1 MTGPTA
7 ALLPVALL
15 IACGWAAGRGR
26 WIDAVHLPG
35 LANVVFLMLSPA
47 LLFRTMSQVG
57 FGGLD
62 FRPTVAY
69 LIVAFAL
76 FVGIARLL
84 GGNKRGV
91 VIGLASIFSNTV
103 MVGVP
108 LVTLAYGHDGL
119 VTLLTLISVHALTLL
134 TAATLY
140 FEWLRAREETAAQPA
155 ESRSAYAGLARIVLR
170 AIRRSLLHPV
180 PLPIIAG
187 VLWGLTGLRLP
198 DFVDRSLEVLG
209 AANGPLSLV
218 LVGATLAHTHI
229 GKAWRGACVIAAVKN
244 LLMPLLVG
252 LAAWAAGVR
261 GIPLAVITV
270 AAGLPV
276 GSNVYLFS
284 HRYGEA
290 QTLVTATLAFSTL
303 ASIFTLALVIRIVE
317 RVAG

>member
-1 MTGPTA
+1 MPGPSA

-15 IACGWAAGRGR
+15 MGCGWLAGRWR
-26 WIDAVHLPG
+26 WIDAPHLPG

-69 LIVAFAL
+69 LIVAFLL

-108 LVTLAYGHDGL
+108 LVTFAYGHDGL

-134 TAATLY
+134 TAATFY
-140 FEWLRAREETAAQPA
+140 FEWLRAREEAAAQPDRRHA
-155 ESRSAYAGLARIVLR
+155 ALADLSRIVLR
-170 AIRRSLLHPV
+170 AARRSLLHPV
-180 PLPIIAG
+180 PLPIIVG

-198 DFVDRSLEVLG
+198 EFVDQSLKLLG

-218 LVGATLAHTHI
+218 LVGATLAHTTI
-229 GKAWRGACVIAAVKN
+229 GRAWRGACVISVVKN

-252 LAAWAAGVR
+252 LAAWGAGVR
-261 GIPLAVITV
+261 GVPLAVITV

-303 ASIFTLALVIRIVE
+303 ASLATLALVMQVVDRL
-317 RVAG
+317 AG